1 MLLKSGV
8 LRFVFFV
15 LTLVNSVIYS
25 CVNSKEFGVDQ
36 TCRVWYQPV
45 TMVI

>member
-15 LTLVNSVIYS
+15 LTPVNGVIRS
-25 CVNSKEFGVDQ
+25 CVNSEEFGVDQ
-36 TCRVWYQPV
+36 TYRV
-45 TMVI
+45 